1 MKMLCPTVFQV
12 LRRRK
17 IIEKY
22 LVQIGF
28 SPNTVK
34 IADIFARVTPHN
46 FA

>member
-1 MKMLCPTVFQV
+1 MLCPPVFQV

-22 LVQIGF
+22 LVQIDF

-46 FA
+46 SA

>member
-1 MKMLCPTVFQV
+1 MLCPTEFQV

-17 IIEKY
+17 IIKKH
-22 LVQIGF
+22 LVQIDF

-34 IADIFARVTPHN
+34 IPEIFARVTPRN